1 VHVPGAAGSARL
13 EPLAERWLASESALQ
28 PCELRQEP
36 RHFCLGKHSASS
48 LILSPSLC
56 GLPPCL
62 LLPPSCLCGLLG
74 RREQQA
80 PPLAR
85 AKAQPLLEPRAC
97 YPEPALERPRPDPIG
112 VGHLDPD
119 EATAPHPALDLP
131 PHSSRAPCRHV
142 RVEQN
147 QLPYPHVAV
156 VHRHIHVVLLDVAR
170 DDLER
175 ERRGNACLEYLPR
188 RQHSSLAHPRQHV
201 HVRRASLGG
210 IALDPVHELV
220 SPRVLLDPAR
230 GQPTRNDHRRPAAAA
245 ACTIMVTRERD
256 LGVGLTGAR
265 RPTEAEGEGEATVP
279 PRKHHASPSA
289 PPASGTDPR
298 ARTRSRLWR

>member
-1 VHVPGAAGSARL
+1 VHVPGAAGTARL
-13 EPLAERWLASESALQ
+13 EALAERWLASESALQ

-48 LILSPSLC
+48 LILSPGLC

-142 RVEQN
+142 TGRTEPAPVPPCGCSPQ
-147 QLPYPHVAV
+147 
-156 VHRHIHVVLLDVAR
+156 
-170 DDLER
+170 
-175 ERRGNACLEYLPR
+175 
-188 RQHSSLAHPRQHV
+188 AHPR
-201 HVRRASLGG
+201 G
-210 IALDPVHELV
+210 
-220 SPRVLLDPAR
+220 
-230 GQPTRNDHRRPAAAA
+230 
-245 ACTIMVTRERD
+245 
-256 LGVGLTGAR
+256 
-265 RPTEAEGEGEATVP
+265 
-279 PRKHHASPSA
+279 PSRCRQ
-289 PPASGTDPR
+289 GRPR
-298 ARTRSRLWR
+298 ARTKGQCLSRIPSTTTALVAGSPPAARTRPARVAGWDRPRPST